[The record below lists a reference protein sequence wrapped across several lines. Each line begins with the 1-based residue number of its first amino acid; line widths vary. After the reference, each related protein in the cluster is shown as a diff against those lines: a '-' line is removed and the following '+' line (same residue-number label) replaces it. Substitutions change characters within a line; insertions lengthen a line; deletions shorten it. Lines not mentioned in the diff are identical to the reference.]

1 MLNLCKEF
9 DKAKFPMNEM
19 SQINSAQFK
28 VEMGRSCVKNDA
40 MFLFCTWTNYWNK
53 STSKISVAYAEK
65 MINWIEDSWKW
76 AYCIIINEN

>member
-1 MLNLCKEF
+1 MRCKQTNDLYCCQYSLKEEICPPNINNNKLMLNLCKEF

-40 MFLFCTWTNYWNK
+40 MFLFCTWTNY
-53 STSKISVAYAEK
+53 
-65 MINWIEDSWKW
+65 
-76 AYCIIINEN
+76 